1 MISLSMMRA
10 PTMQAA
16 RLRMRGFSSMPMRVA
31 HENQKWNLK
40 KWASLGA
47 GAAGLALCASEPSR
61 ADGASTLPFSLEG
74 SKYDMSTFMGRTMAF
89 YEVIDPKHLLVG
101 QAEIDKAKALLEDYK
116 KNGKKA
122 PAGVTDEQLW
132 EAKTCVEI
140 NCHPVTG
147 EALFAPGRMAAFV
160 PANVPIVI
168 FMTMASG
175 APMIALSQVT
185 NQTYNV
191 VCNYVNR
198 SGVDVDFMSL
208 GKSYLLAVSSAI
220 TIAVTGNKLV
230 SAIPALQ
237 SLGILV
243 PYSAVAMAGTAN
255 LGFTRMDEWNGRG
268 TPVKDADGKE
278 VGMSLEAGK
287 TAVLQTCLS
296 RCILLPIVPM
306 VLPGLVCKA
315 VGITAFGPRL
325 AAELALVITAYVGVM
340 PACLAVLPPTMEIDV
355 KDLEPEFHNLT
366 DSKGQKITTVYA
378 NKGL

>member
-1 MISLSMMRA
+1 MRA
-10 PTMQAA
+10 PAMQAA
-16 RLRMRGFSSMPMRVA
+16 RASLRMRTFSSMPARVA
-31 HENQKWNLK
+31 KETPKWNLK

-47 GAAGLALCASEPSR
+47 GATGLALCVSEPSR
-61 ADGASTLPFSLEG
+61 ADGAAAMPFSLGG
-74 SKYDMSTFMGRTMAF
+74 SKYDMSTFMGRTLAF
-89 YEVIDPKHLLVG
+89 YEVIDPRHLLVG

-116 KNGKKA
+116 KAGNKA

-132 EAKTCVEI
+132 EAKTCIDI

-147 EALFAPGRMAAFV
+147 EALFAPGRMSAFV

-198 SGVDVDFMSL
+198 SGVEVDFMAL

-230 SAIPALQ
+230 GAIPALQ

-243 PYSAVAMAGTAN
+243 PYSAVAMAGSAN
-255 LGFTRMDEWNGRG
+255 LAFTRMDEWNGRG

-278 VGMSLEAGK
+278 AGFSLAAGK
-287 TAVLQTCLS
+287 TAVMQTVIS
-296 RCILLPIVPM
+296 RCLLLPIVPM

-315 VGITAFGPRL
+315 AGITGFGPKL
-325 AAELALVITAYVGVM
+325 AAELVLVITAYVGVM
-340 PACLAVLPPTMEIDV
+340 PACLAVLPPTMELDV
-355 KDLEPEFHNLT
+355 KDLEPEFHNLV
-366 DSKGQKITTVYA
+366 DKKGAPITKVYG